1 MMQGDSYDLGI
12 VLKNNAGQ
20 PVTPDDV
27 QDVEITIG
35 TLSKRYKE
43 GKLIYSNGTW
53 LFPLSQDESFS
64 LRPGPKEAQV
74 RVKWA
79 NGFVEGR
86 PILGVRIQ
94 ESMSKEA
101 L

>member
-1 MMQGDSYDLGI
+1 MQGDSYDLGI

-20 PVTPDDV
+20 SITPTDI

-35 TLSKRYKE
+35 AISKRYKK
-43 GKLIYSNGTW
+43 GQLVYTNGLW
-53 LFPLSQDESFS
+53 IFPLSQDESFGM
-64 LRPGPKEAQV
+64 RPGPKEAQV

-79 NGFVEGR
+79 NGFVEGK
-86 PILGVRIQ
+86 PIYGVSIL
-94 ESMSKEA
+94 ESKSKEV